1 MLGNRLSLTREHFVT
16 LKLLNQPQKLIKRLG
31 GDRSR
36 PMSYAFIREKL
47 RDHSAKE
54 LLIASE
60 EVCVADNCLKV
71 EIRCQVAVVFEEIP
85 A

>member
-1 MLGNRLSLTREHFVT
+1 
-16 LKLLNQPQKLIKRLG
+16 
-31 GDRSR
+31 
-36 PMSYAFIREKL
+36 MSYAFIREKL